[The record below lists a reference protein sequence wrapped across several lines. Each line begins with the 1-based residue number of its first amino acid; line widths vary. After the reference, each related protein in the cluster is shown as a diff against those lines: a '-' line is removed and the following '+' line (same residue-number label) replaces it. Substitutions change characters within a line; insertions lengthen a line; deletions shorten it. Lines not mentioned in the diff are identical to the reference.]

1 MRVAERKG
9 NLETTARIQQRTTAI
24 MRYAVQ
30 ESLIASN
37 PANDLTGAIAPPPKN
52 HYPALPLEKMPELL
66 ERLEGYSGRLLTRL
80 AVQLNLLIFIRSSEL
95 RFARWAEIDL
105 DGAMWTIPA
114 GREPIPGVRY
124 SERGAKVKTPHLVPL
139 SKQAV
144 TVLKQLKLLSGN
156 SELLFPGDHDPRK
169 PMSENTI
176 NKALRVMGYVCGH
189 SFRTM
194 ACSALIESRRWSK
207 DAVERQMS
215 HQERNNVRAAYI
227 HKAEHL
233 DERTQMMQWWSDYL
247 DACRQKFVAPY
258 RYDRQVQVA

>member
-1 MRVAERKG
+1 
-9 NLETTARIQQRTTAI
+9 

-124 SERGAKVKTPHLVPL
+124 SERGAKVNCRIWCRC
-139 SKQAV
+139 Q
-144 TVLKQLKLLSGN
+144 
-156 SELLFPGDHDPRK
+156 
-169 PMSENTI
+169 
-176 NKALRVMGYVCGH
+176 
-189 SFRTM
+189 
-194 ACSALIESRRWSK
+194 SRRS
-207 DAVERQMS
+207 R
-215 HQERNNVRAAYI
+215 
-227 HKAEHL
+227 
-233 DERTQMMQWWSDYL
+233 
-247 DACRQKFVAPY
+247 C
-258 RYDRQVQVA
+258 